1 MEPATFWGII
11 LAVCGGVIT
20 LINAIEKIVSAGKTI
35 NAPNVEQ
42 NRRIAALEER
52 CDKFDRYFD
61 SDKQRI
67 ADLEQML
74 AVLMQAEFALLSHA
88 INGNDIEKLKQ
99 VQSTM
104 MDYLTMRGIT
114 V

>member
-1 MEPATFWGII
+1 MNLSTAWAII
-11 LAVCGGVIT
+11 LAICGGLLTI
-20 LINAIEKIVSAGKTI
+20 INVVEKIIGAGKAF

-42 NRRIAALEER
+42 DRRLAALEAR
-52 CDKFDRYFD
+52 CDKFDRYFN

-74 AVLMQAEFALLSHA
+74 SVLMQAQFALLSHA
-88 INGNDIEKLKQ
+88 INGNDTDKLKE
-99 VQSTM
+99 VQSHM
-104 MDYLTMRGIT
+104 MDYLTMRGIS